1 MKIDLTIIILV
12 FLLCFQAG
20 AQTNGIETNT
30 FLLEL
35 NDVMD
40 FTAQGQEIGYY
51 TRNVSLHHAV
61 IPEILPA
68 SEDTNDIWGSETNG
82 LLLSIRFRK
91 DTYVMGETIPAIS
104 IFRNLETNS
113 QTLTVTDSPSVFLTF
128 VVWNGPNKCFPKQ
141 NKKQFR
147 PPFMSPKGFMNWTLG
162 LRSEKEIV
170 LDMNEFYDLK
180 VPGTYTVQAFCQI
193 YSPET
198 KTPVYQV
205 SSGTTSF
212 QLLEKPPST
221 NGTP

>member
-1 MKIDLTIIILV
+1 
-12 FLLCFQAG
+12 
-20 AQTNGIETNT
+20 
-30 FLLEL
+30 
-35 NDVMD
+35 
-40 FTAQGQEIGYY
+40 
-51 TRNVSLHHAV
+51 
-61 IPEILPA
+61 
-68 SEDTNDIWGSETNG
+68 
-82 LLLSIRFRK
+82 
-91 DTYVMGETIPAIS
+91 
-104 IFRNLETNS
+104 
-113 QTLTVTDSPSVFLTF
+113 
-128 VVWNGPNKCFPKQ
+128 
-141 NKKQFR
+141 
-147 PPFMSPKGFMNWTLG
+147 MSPKGFMNWTLG